1 MPLVHLGWPSR
12 GLGSIVAPVCTRGDS
27 LAHLALGSAASAAT
41 VYAEEEGEED
51 EGAAADADADYEF
64 LVLLDPA

>member
-1 MPLVHLGWPSR
+1 MPLVHLGWAR
-12 GLGSIVAPVCTRGDS
+12 RRLGPIVAPVCTGRDS

-41 VYAEEEGEED
+41 VYTEEEGEED
-51 EGAAADADADYEF
+51 EGAAANADADYEF